1 MPKRRFDGCGGGGGG
16 RGRTAKPPR
25 RHLYLVLDD
34 WSIGYSIRKID
45 LSSDFDSE
53 DSDQLTAAHGP
64 ISSNGKRRLPSA
76 VFRFQAQRGLPMYF
90 ADAFDSKIMAMHP
103 ITPGINGMLPWV
115 PERLV
120 PVFDVRMR
128 SVIFGPRQI
137 PDLDDP
143 IYIPVG
149 GRLFALSTGSF
160 QLLYPPPGDND
171 ESGSEE
177 EEGWVWSWRQPP
189 FKRKHVTAYTIHPD
203 GRTIFISIKKRRSA
217 TTFTFDTAES
227 ALRDDCTW
235 KQHGNWMLP
244 FSGRAY
250 FDSVLDAW
258 VGLSRDSGTLG
269 QLCSCDV
276 VSTSPIPTL
285 RSTICKELFVENPV
299 MRRVG
304 ATLLYM
310 GNRSKFCLVGCICIK
325 DDSVDEIKDGYVGE
339 MTDGSVG
346 GANEDSVHEMN
357 DDPVGE
363 LNEDYEMNDD
373 SGMNDSKLEE
383 QHVSP
388 HSGYFL
394 RLKTFFLMYDK
405 NGDLKTGK
413 HIQVRCY
420 DVPITV
426 SESIR
431 KHPVAFWM

>member
-1 MPKRRFDGCGGGGGG
+1 MPKRRFDGCGG
-16 RGRTAKPPR
+16 GRTAKPPR

-53 DSDQLTAAHGP
+53 DSDQLIAAHGP

-90 ADAFDSKIMAMHP
+90 AAAFDSKIMAMHP
-103 ITPGINGMLPWV
+103 VTPGINGMLPWV
-115 PERLV
+115 PESLV

-160 QLLYPPPGDND
+160 QLLYPPPGDD

-177 EEGWVWSWRQPP
+177 EEGWVWSWRQLPEPP
-189 FKRKHVTAYTIHPD
+189 FKRKYVTSYTIHPD

-227 ALRDDCTW
+227 AMTDDCTW
-235 KQHGNWMLP
+235 KQHGNWVLP

-258 VGLSRDSGTLG
+258 VGLSRDPGTVG

-276 VSTSPIPTL
+276 VSTSDVDASDDRQCPTVKL
-285 RSTICKELFVENPV
+285 CKELFVENPV
-299 MRRVG
+299 MRCVG

-310 GNRSKFCLVGCICIK
+310 GNRSKFCLVECTCIK
-325 DDSVDEIKDGYVGE
+325 EDSVDEIKDG
-339 MTDGSVG
+339 SVG
-346 GANEDSVHEMN
+346 GVNEDSVHDMN
-357 DDPVGE
+357 DDSVGK
-363 LNEDYEMNDD
+363 LNENYEMNDD
-373 SGMNDSKLEE
+373 SGTNDSKLEE

-420 DVPITV
+420 DVPKTV
-426 SESIR
+426 SESIQ

>member
-1 MPKRRFDGCGGGGGG
+1 MPKRRFDGCGGG
-16 RGRTAKPPR
+16 GRTAKPPR

-53 DSDQLTAAHGP
+53 DSDQLMPAHGP
-64 ISSNGKRRLPSA
+64 ISFNGKRRLPSA

-90 ADAFDSKIMAMHP
+90 AAAFDSKIMAMHP

-115 PERLV
+115 PESLV

-160 QLLYPPPGDND
+160 QLLYPPPG
-171 ESGSEE
+171 EE
-177 EEGWVWSWRQPP
+177 EEGWVWSWRQLPKPP
-189 FKRKHVTAYTIHPD
+189 FKRKSVAQ
-203 GRTIFISIKKRRSA
+203 
-217 TTFTFDTAES
+217 
-227 ALRDDCTW
+227 L
-235 KQHGNWMLP
+235 LP
-244 FSGRAY
+244 SPLTRGRAY

-258 VGLSRDSGTLG
+258 VGLSRDPGTVG

-276 VSTSPIPTL
+276 VSTSDVDASDDRQCPTVKL
-285 RSTICKELFVENPV
+285 CKELFVENPV

-304 ATLLYM
+304 AALLYM
-310 GNRSKFCLVGCICIK
+310 GNRSKFCLVECTCIK
-325 DDSVDEIKDGYVGE
+325 EDSVDEIKDG
-339 MTDGSVG
+339 SVG
-346 GANEDSVHEMN
+346 GVNEDSVHEMN
-357 DDPVGE
+357 DDSVGE

-373 SGMNDSKLEE
+373 SGTNDSKLEE

-420 DVPITV
+420 DVPKTV